1 MDILMLKDMC
11 YKYYLFVYN
20 DNKDKDIIKRKNSEE
35 LEEYL
40 EEDFKFMAV
49 NDYDS
54 GYDIINFCDCNI
66 NNMIDFNTS
75 CKIIK
80 KIQTFYE
87 ENYGKDSIMD
97 YNDISPEKVIRNYAY
112 VLLYEMSM
120 EELKYLLFEN
130 VYPQDIDENPNSRN
144 ILT

>member
-1 MDILMLKDMC
+1 MLMLKDMC

-54 GYDIINFCDCNI
+54 GYDIINFCDNNI

-87 ENYGKDSIMD
+87 ENYGKDSLMD
-97 YNDISPEKVIRNYAY
+97 YNDISPGKVIRNYAY

-120 EELKYLLFEN
+120 EELKDLLFEN
-130 VYPQDIDENPNSRN
+130 VYPQDIDENPNARN

>member
-1 MDILMLKDMC
+1 MDMEMLKDIC

-20 DNKDKDIIKRKNSEE
+20 DIKDYDIIKRKNSEE

-49 NDYDS
+49 NDYAS
-54 GYDIINFCDCNI
+54 GYDIIHFCDSNI
-66 NNMIDFNTS
+66 NNMIDFNTG
-75 CKIIK
+75 CKLIK

-87 ENYGKDSIMD
+87 ENYGKDSLMD

-120 EELKYLLFEN
+120 EELKDLLFEN
-130 VYPQDIDENPNSRN
+130 VYPQDINENPNARN